1 MKKIYYPRIVLSYNT
16 SGETGC
22 YIWYQS
28 KILFDDLRFVDD
40 LEIVDLE
47 QISRKEMVGI
57 RGIHLLIRGY

>member
-28 KILFDDLRFVDD
+28 KILFDDLGFVDD

-47 QISRKEMVGI
+47 QILWGEMIGI
-57 RGIHLLIRGY
+57 RGFIC